1 MLKEAGTTLG
11 EMQSMPLSAWGDDS
25 IIAGYQFFATLQ
37 LRTPLRVLRW
47 NGVVHTDRNTPP
59 PQVIEAL
66 WEGFWI
72 VKTKTWKELSG
83 VDLPEFE
90 PSTVAADIGP
100 VPNDDTYLQ
109 FLMAV
114 RAILED
120 PGSIDE
126 RIQKLR
132 KATWPPE
139 WQNFMGRQGGVGEVI
154 ERFFPLFVN
163 TIPKLTFETT
173 SVLSRLNF
181 DTPNKLAAAP
191 DEILLAV
198 KGIGAAKL
206 RTMRN
211 YCDGIIENRD
221 DKRLDRVIR

>member
-1 MLKEAGTTLG
+1 MQTKTEITAGD
-11 EMQSMPLSAWGDDS
+11 MQGMCVSAWDHYNL
-25 IIAGYQFFATLQ
+25 IAGLEFLATLQ

-47 NGVVHTDRNTPP
+47 HGKVHAERDTAPP
-59 PQVIEAL
+59 PVIREL
-66 WEGFWI
+66 WEGIWTPK
-72 VKTKTWKELSG
+72 VKTWKELG
-83 VDLPEFE
+83 GADIPDFIPE
-90 PSTVAADIGP
+90 TVAADIGP

-132 KATWPPE
+132 KATWPSE

-191 DEILLAV
+191 DETLLAV
-198 KGIGAAKL
+198 KGIGSAKL
-206 RTMRN
+206 QTMRN
-211 YCDGIIENRD
+211 YCDEIIENRD

>member
-1 MLKEAGTTLG
+1 MLKEAGITLG
-11 EMQSMPLSAWGDDS
+11 EMQSMPLSTWGDDS
-25 IIAGYQFFATLQ
+25 IIAGLQFHATLQ

-47 NGVVHTDRNTPP
+47 DGVVHTDRDKPA

-66 WEGFWI
+66 WEGYWI
-72 VKTKTWKELSG
+72 VKTKTWKEISG
-83 VDLPEFE
+83 VDIPNFE
-90 PSTVAADIGP
+90 SSTVAADIGP
-100 VPNDDTYLQ
+100 VPNDGKYLQ

-114 RAILED
+114 RDILEY

-132 KATWPPE
+132 ETAWPPE
-139 WQNFMGRQGGVGEVI
+139 WQNFIGRQGGVGEVI
-154 ERFFPLFVN
+154 ERFFPLFVD

-173 SVLSRLNF
+173 SVLTRLNF

-191 DEILLAV
+191 DEMLLAV